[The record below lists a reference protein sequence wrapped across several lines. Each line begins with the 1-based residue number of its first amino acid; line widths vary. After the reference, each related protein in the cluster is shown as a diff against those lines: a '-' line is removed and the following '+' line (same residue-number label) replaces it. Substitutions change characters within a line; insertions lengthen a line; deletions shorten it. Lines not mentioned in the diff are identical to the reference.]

1 MQIGDINVIALNIGD
16 IDLNSYVQA
25 TYEGF
30 NIYEDIL
37 NPYGPTCEIKVID
50 HSDALGG
57 TNLNG
62 NYEKDIEISFS
73 LSGQSSE
80 NFVGFKFKQYQ
91 NKNLDDSAS
100 KRQGSLNSK
109 TYNVRGVSM
118 ELLNAPGN
126 YVSRSYNDLTSTMV
140 RDVVMLNFKSDKE
153 FQIIEN
159 TKGKRGLY
167 FSNEHP
173 IAVLKKLNSEHVA
186 ETSQSS
192 CFALF
197 QQQNNGV
204 QKYIF
209 TTYEQLFQQ
218 TPVAYLAQSTTLN
231 FSDATAQ
238 DKQNAILHFVVSDS
252 FFTPARSMARA
263 SEQTVNL
270 TTHGV
275 VSTKPVSLD
284 FKLIDQPTYTGN
296 KQTDTEYP
304 VKRIIDKVNEPQRH
318 SSGDAHKKRAAFLSH
333 LMQNSA
339 ELEIPGNPAI
349 KLGDIVN
356 LKIPNKSDTGDGK
369 GAGETQF
376 NGNALVVGIRHKIK
390 PASLTPRY
398 TMLLRVVKAS
408 YKDPESGNA

>member
-1 MQIGDINVIALNIGD
+1 MQIGDINVTKLSIGD

-37 NPYGPTCEIKVID
+37 SPYGPVCEIKVVD
-50 HSDALGG
+50 HSDALGS

-62 NYEKDIEISFS
+62 DYNKDIEISFS
-73 LSGQSSE
+73 LSDFSSD
-80 NFVGFKFKQYQ
+80 NFVGFKFKQFQ
-91 NKNLDDSAS
+91 NKNLDDNAS
-100 KRQGSLNSK
+100 QKRGSLNSK
-109 TYNVRGVSM
+109 VYDITGVSM
-118 ELLNAPGN
+118 ELLNAQGN
-126 YVSRSYNDLTSTMV
+126 FVSRSYYDLTSTMV
-140 RDVVMLNFKSDKE
+140 RDIIVNNFKSDKE

-159 TKGKRGLY
+159 TKGRRDLI

-173 IAVLKKLNSEHVA
+173 MSVLMKLNSEHVA

-204 QKYIF
+204 QRYIF

-218 TPVAYLAQSTTLN
+218 PPVAYFRQSTTLN
-231 FSDATAQ
+231 YSNSTDI

-252 FFTPARSMARA
+252 FFTPSRSMAKA

-275 VSTKPVSLD
+275 VSTKPVNVN
-284 FKLIDQPTYTGN
+284 FKFIDQPTYTGN
-296 KQTDTEYP
+296 RESDSEYP
-304 VKRIIDKVNEPQRH
+304 VKRILDKANEQEKN
-318 SSGDAHKKRAAFLSH
+318 SVADAHRKRAVFLSH
-333 LMQNSA
+333 LSQNAA
-339 ELEIPGNPAI
+339 ELEIPGNPSV
-349 KLGDIVN
+349 KLGDIIN
-356 LKIPNKSDTGDGK
+356 LEIPNKSQSGQSS
-369 GAGETQF
+369 GESQF

-390 PASLTPRY
+390 PMGISPRY

>member
-1 MQIGDINVIALNIGD
+1 MQIGDINVTNLTIGD

-37 NPYGPTCEIKVID
+37 SPYGPTCEIRVID

-57 TNLNG
+57 SNLNG
-62 NYEKDIEISFS
+62 NYNKDIKINFS
-73 LSGQSSE
+73 LSDDTVE
-80 NFVGFKFKQYQ
+80 NSVGFVFKQYQ
-91 NKNLDDSAS
+91 NKNLDDNAS
-100 KRQGSLNSK
+100 KKKGSLNSK
-109 TYNVRGVSM
+109 TYSVRGVSM
-118 ELLNAPGN
+118 ELLNSHAN
-126 YVSRSYNDLTSTMV
+126 FSSRSYNDLTSTMV
-140 RDVVMLNFKSDKE
+140 QDVIKTNFKSDKE
-153 FQIIEN
+153 FVIGEN
-159 TKGKRGLY
+159 TKGKRRLV

-173 IAVLKKLNSEHVA
+173 INVLKKLNSEHIA
-186 ETSQSS
+186 EHSQSS
-192 CFALF
+192 CFVIF
-197 QQQNNGV
+197 QQQKNGV

-209 TTYEQLFQQ
+209 TTFEQLFKQ
-218 TPVAYLAQSTTLN
+218 TPVAYLLQSTTLN
-231 FSDATAQ
+231 FSDATEQ
-238 DKQNAILHFVVSDS
+238 NKQNAILHFVVSDS
-252 FFTPARSMARA
+252 FFTPVRSMAKA

-275 VSTKPVSLD
+275 VSTKPVDLK
-284 FKLIDQPTYTGN
+284 FNFIDQPTYSGSRTV
-296 KQTDTEYP
+296 DAEYP
-304 VKRIIDKVNEPQRH
+304 VKKIIDKVNETQMNTV
-318 SSGDAHKKRAAFLSH
+318 GDANKKRAAFISH
-333 LMQNSA
+333 LVQNSA

-369 GAGETQF
+369 SAGETQF

-390 PASLTPRY
+390 PAGLTPRY

>member
-1 MQIGDINVIALNIGD
+1 MQIGDINVTKLSIGD

-37 NPYGPTCEIKVID
+37 SPYGPVCEIKVVD
-50 HSDALGG
+50 HSDALGS

-62 NYEKDIEISFS
+62 DYNKDIEISFS
-73 LSGQSSE
+73 LSDFSSD
-80 NFVGFKFKQYQ
+80 NFVGFKFKQFQ
-91 NKNLDDSAS
+91 NKNLDDNAS
-100 KRQGSLNSK
+100 QKRGSLNSK
-109 TYNVRGVSM
+109 VYDIRGVSM
-118 ELLNAPGN
+118 ELLNAQGN
-126 YVSRSYNDLTSTMV
+126 FVSRSYYDLTSTMV
-140 RDVVMLNFKSDKE
+140 RDIIVNNFKSDKE

-159 TKGKRGLY
+159 TKGRRDLI

-173 IAVLKKLNSEHVA
+173 MSVLMKLNSEHVA

-204 QKYIF
+204 QRYIF

-218 TPVAYLAQSTTLN
+218 PPVAYFRQSTTLN
-231 FSDATAQ
+231 YSNSTDI

-252 FFTPARSMARA
+252 FFTPSRSMAKA

-275 VSTKPVSLD
+275 VSTKPVNVN
-284 FKLIDQPTYTGN
+284 FKFIDQPTYTGN
-296 KQTDTEYP
+296 RESDSEYP
-304 VKRIIDKVNEPQRH
+304 VKRILDKANEQEKN
-318 SSGDAHKKRAAFLSH
+318 SVADAHRKRAVFLSH
-333 LMQNSA
+333 LSQNAA
-339 ELEIPGNPAI
+339 ELEIPGNPLV
-349 KLGDIVN
+349 KLGDIIN
-356 LKIPNKSDTGDGK
+356 LEIPNKSQSGQSS
-369 GAGETQF
+369 GESQF

-390 PASLTPRY
+390 PMGISPRY